1 MVAVL
6 KLNPRI
12 HGDSQMTGKIQ
23 KVLIGASV
31 LASVSAIANSPAF
44 AISITPT
51 SLTGNFLI
59 YDSDATNTFQV
70 PYTGLT
76 QAENILKG
84 SCTVNAADACD
95 PPGSP
100 TGNIEL
106 FADSETGTYSSVSA
120 FLNAPVSSLKG
131 TLFGQE
137 ITLSSLTGKDWF
149 GPSGN
154 TTYGAATLA
163 TEWFNAAL
171 TNNGFAS
178 AVNTTIANF
187 AFNSFLEKGGF
198 QRFSDPNLSYV
209 TQETPT
215 SGVLIGLA
223 GHYDAT
229 DLLLSGLSPVQK
241 TIFLRLRSPD
251 KKGQPIQ
258 LSELVNV
265 TYGGKTGY
273 HYSFNA
279 ANSGFTETSDQR
291 SHNGNYE
298 VDPLPP
304 VPPTQSVPEPSALLG
319 IVGLGGF
326 FLAKRKLVKNA

>member
-1 MVAVL
+1 MA
-6 KLNPRI
+6 
-12 HGDSQMTGKIQ
+12 GKIQ
-23 KVLIGASV
+23 KVLIGVSV
-31 LASVSAIANSPAF
+31 LASVSAIASSPAF
-44 AISITPT
+44 AVSLTPT

-59 YDSDATNTFQV
+59 YDSDGSNTFQV
-70 PYTGLT
+70 PYTGLD

-84 SCTVNAADACD
+84 SCTVNSADACNS
-95 PPGSP
+95 PGSP

-106 FADSETGTYSSVSA
+106 FAESETGTYSSLSA

-149 GPSGN
+149 GSLEN

-178 AVNTTIANF
+178 LVGTTIAGNGF
-187 AFNSFLEKGGF
+187 NAFLNNGGF

-229 DLLLSGLSPVQK
+229 DLLLSGLSPLQK
-241 TIFLRLRSPD
+241 ALFLSVRSPD
-251 KKGQPIQ
+251 RQGQPIQ
-258 LSELVNV
+258 ASELVNV
-265 TYGGKTGY
+265 TYAGKTGY

-279 ANSGFTETSDQR
+279 AKSGLIEKSDQR
-291 SHNGNYE
+291 SHDGNYE
-298 VDPLPP
+298 VDPLPEAQS

-319 IVGLGGF
+319 LVGLGGL

>member
-1 MVAVL
+1 MA
-6 KLNPRI
+6 
-12 HGDSQMTGKIQ
+12 GKIQ

-31 LASVSAIANSPAF
+31 LASVTGLVGSPAF

-59 YDSDATNTFQV
+59 YDSDGTNTFQV
-70 PYTGLT
+70 PYTGLD
-76 QAENILKG
+76 QAKTILAG

-106 FADSETGTYSSVSA
+106 FADSETGTYSSLSA

-178 AVNTTIANF
+178 VVQNTQIANL
-187 AFNSFLEKGGF
+187 AFNTFLARGGF
-198 QRFSDPNLSYV
+198 QRFSDPNISYV
-209 TQETPT
+209 TQETST

-229 DLLLSGLSPVQK
+229 DLLLSGFSPAERAVL
-241 TIFLRLRSPD
+241 LRLRSPD
-251 KKGQPIQ
+251 KRGQPIQ

-304 VPPTQSVPEPSALLG
+304 VPPTPVPPTQSVPEPSALLG
-319 IVGLGGF
+319 LVGLGGF

>member
-6 KLNPRI
+6 KPNPRI
-12 HGDSQMTGKIQ
+12 HGDSQMAGTIQ

-31 LASVSAIANSPAF
+31 LASVTGIASSPAF

-59 YDSDATNTFQV
+59 YDSNGTNTFQV
-70 PYTGLT
+70 PYTGLD

-106 FADSETGTYSSVSA
+106 FADSETGTYSSLSA

-131 TLFGQE
+131 TLFGQG
-137 ITLSSLTGKDWF
+137 IILSSLSGKDWF
-149 GPSGN
+149 GQSGN

-178 AVNTTIANF
+178 VVNTEIATL
-187 AFNSFLEKGGF
+187 AFNRFLEKGGF

-229 DLLLSGLSPVQK
+229 DLLLSGFSPVERA
-241 TIFLRLRSPD
+241 ILLRLRSPD
-251 KKGQPIQ
+251 KQGQPIQ

-265 TYGGKTGY
+265 TYAGKTGY

-279 ANSGFTETSDQR
+279 AKSGLIEKSDQR
-291 SHNGNYE
+291 SHDGNYE

-304 VPPTQSVPEPSALLG
+304 TQSVPEPSTLLG
-319 IVGLGGF
+319 LVGLGGF

>member
-1 MVAVL
+1 
-6 KLNPRI
+6 
-12 HGDSQMTGKIQ
+12 MTGKIQ

-31 LASVSAIANSPAF
+31 LASVTGLVGSPAF

-59 YDSDATNTFQV
+59 YDSDGTNTFQV
-70 PYTGLT
+70 PYTGLD
-76 QAENILKG
+76 QAKTILAG

-106 FADSETGTYSSVSA
+106 FADSETGTYSSLSA

-178 AVNTTIANF
+178 VVQNTQIATL
-187 AFNSFLEKGGF
+187 AFNTFLARGGF

-229 DLLLSGLSPVQK
+229 DLLLSGFNNAQK
-241 TIFLRLRSPD
+241 AAFLRLRSPD

-265 TYGGKTGY
+265 TYAGKTGY

-279 ANSGFTETSDQR
+279 AKSGFTETGDQR

-298 VDPLPP
+298 VDPLPAAPP

-319 IVGLGGF
+319 LVGLGGF